1 MISRQH
7 AYKLRELIVKAS
19 TSLSDGDAYYGK
31 ELFVRWSGDGVEYK
45 NGDRV
50 RYDGELYKYISA
62 DPTISQPS
70 WNPKDAHSLWVR
82 IDDPAI
88 EFPDWRQPTGS
99 TDAYRFGAKVSH
111 NNKHWVSALDHNTY
125 EPGVYGWDEVTEGE

>member
-19 TSLSDGDAYYGK
+19 ASLSDGDAYYGK

-50 RYDGELYKYISA
+50 RYDGELYKYIST

-111 NNKHWVSALDHNTY
+111 NNKHWVSTLDHNTY